1 VCDEK
6 IFYLLHNGTGVLP
19 RKGDAPWSGCSERS
33 VGQHS
38 HRAALERIESDSIFP
53 PEEAASFCTRP
64 TPVVPA
70 SEELR
75 TLGTRS
81 HPPEHGRT
89 TLRPSARPTAS
100 FGLASELALIVPA
113 DPLPDLAPNREL
125 EPVLEFGP
133 VLDVASF
140 PPPLRAAPR
149 RSRVRAIVSK
159 LLFATLFAGV
169 ATLFGLALKKKLDT
183 SGHAGDV
190 AEAVAPI
197 R

>member
-1 VCDEK
+1 MD
-6 IFYLLHNGTGVLP
+6 
-19 RKGDAPWSGCSERS
+19 
-33 VGQHS
+33 QHS

-53 PEEAASFCTRP
+53 PEEAGSICTRP
-64 TPVVPA
+64 TPLVPA
-70 SEELR
+70 SDELR

-100 FGLASELALIVPA
+100 FGLASELALLGPV

-125 EPVLEFGP
+125 AP

-140 PPPLRAAPR
+140 PPPLRVAPR
-149 RSRVRAIVSK
+149 RSRARAIVSK

-183 SGHAGDV
+183 SGHADDV
-190 AEAVAPI
+190 ANVLAPT